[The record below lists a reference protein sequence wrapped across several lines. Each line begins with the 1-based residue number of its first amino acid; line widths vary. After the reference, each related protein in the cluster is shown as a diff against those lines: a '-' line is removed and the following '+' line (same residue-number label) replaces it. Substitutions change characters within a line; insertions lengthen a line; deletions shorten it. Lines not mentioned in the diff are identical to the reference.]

1 MSIVAKPH
9 RLIPLLAGLQAFG
22 PLSIDMYLP
31 ALPEIARDLSTTET
45 ITQQSV
51 TSFLIGLFIGLLFY
65 GPLSDKYGRKKLLI
79 GGISLY
85 LFASLACM
93 LANSAENLLIWRL
106 IQALGGASA
115 TVIGRAIVR
124 DIFPVHE
131 AARALSLMHLVTMI
145 AALSAPLLAS
155 YVLLIGTWRWLFA
168 GLIAFSA
175 LLLCLTV
182 FKIPETHQGQ
192 SRNSSITGVYQAYLK
207 IMCEIKALGYILCM
221 SICFAGMF
229 AYLTVSSFVFI
240 DFFELSPQQ
249 YAWIFSLNIFG
260 VMALVILNARLV
272 TVVGTQKMI
281 NYFALLCAF
290 SGMLLLI
297 SGFTGLGG
305 LWLVILGMFGFI
317 SCTGVLGANCIASL
331 MRLYPDNAGA
341 AAGLAV
347 AAQFGFGA
355 ILSFLVS
362 NLYDGTDFYMSLVV
376 GLCGVGSLLALLLTY
391 SSKKQIET

>member
-1 MSIVAKPH
+1 MPIIAKPH

-31 ALPEIARDLSTTET
+31 ALPEIARELSTTET
-45 ITQQSV
+45 IAQQSV

-65 GPLSDKYGRKKLLI
+65 GPLSDKYGRRKLLI

-85 LFASLACM
+85 FFASIACISV
-93 LANSAENLLIWRL
+93 NTAENLLIWRL

-145 AALSAPLLAS
+145 ATLSAPLLAS
-155 YVLLIGTWRWLFA
+155 YILLIGTWRWLFA
-168 GLIAFSA
+168 GLIAYSLV
-175 LLLCLTV
+175 LLFLTV
-182 FKIPETHQGQ
+182 LKIPETHQGN
-192 SRNSSITGVYQAYLK
+192 SRKSSIIGVYLAYLK

-240 DFFELSPQQ
+240 DFFGLTPQQ
-249 YAWIFSLNIFG
+249 YAWVFSLNIIG
-260 VMALVILNARLV
+260 VMVLVILNARLV
-272 TVVGTQKMI
+272 TVVGTQKML

-290 SGMLLLI
+290 SGLVLLI
-297 SGFTGLGG
+297 SGFTGIGG
-305 LWLVILGMFGFI
+305 IWLVILGIFGFI

-347 AAQFGFGA
+347 AAQFGLGA
-355 ILSFLVS
+355 LLSLLVS
-362 NLYDGTDFYMSLVV
+362 NLYDGTDFYMSLIV
-376 GLCGVGSLLALLLTY
+376 GICGVVSLLALFLTRQ
-391 SSKKQIET
+391 SAEVV

>member
-1 MSIVAKPH
+1 MHNLAKPH

-31 ALPEIARDLSTTET
+31 ALPAIARDLSTTET
-45 ITQQSV
+45 IAQQSV

-65 GPLSDKYGRKKLLI
+65 GPLSDKYGRQKLLI
-79 GGISLY
+79 GGITLY
-85 LFASLACM
+85 LFASIACM
-93 LANSAENLLIWRL
+93 QVNTAENLLIWRF

-115 TVIGRAIVR
+115 TVIGRAIIR

-131 AARALSLMHLVTMI
+131 AARALSLMHLVTML
-145 AALSAPLLAS
+145 ATLSAPLLAS

-168 GLIAFSA
+168 GLIAYSA
-175 LLLCLTV
+175 VLLFLTV
-182 FKIPETHQGQ
+182 LKIPETHQGN
-192 SRNSSITGVYQAYLK
+192 SRKSSIAGVYLAYLK

-240 DFFELSPQQ
+240 DFFGLTPQQ
-249 YAWIFSLNIFG
+249 YAWVFSLNIIG

-272 TVVGTQKMI
+272 TVVGTQNML
-281 NYFALLCAF
+281 NYFALLCGF
-290 SGMLLLI
+290 SGLLLLF
-297 SGFTGLGG
+297 SGFTGIGG
-305 LWLVILGMFGFI
+305 IWLVILGLFGFI

-347 AAQFGFGA
+347 AAQFGLGA
-355 ILSFLVS
+355 LLSLLVS
-362 NLYDGTDFYMSLVV
+362 NLYDGTDFYMSIVV
-376 GLCGVGSLLALLLTY
+376 GLCGIGSLIALLLTRK
-391 SSKKQIET
+391 SAKSV